1 MKTMKEVL
9 YIHTYG
15 QGGGRG
21 WELVGLSSLDIL
33 TQIFFI
39 VVSSIK
45 MSTLKQIIPSE
56 MEVAPHPQN
65 S

>member
-45 MSTLKQIIPSE
+45 MSTLKQKSCHI
-56 MEVAPHPQN
+56 AQN
-65 S
+65 LNLSS